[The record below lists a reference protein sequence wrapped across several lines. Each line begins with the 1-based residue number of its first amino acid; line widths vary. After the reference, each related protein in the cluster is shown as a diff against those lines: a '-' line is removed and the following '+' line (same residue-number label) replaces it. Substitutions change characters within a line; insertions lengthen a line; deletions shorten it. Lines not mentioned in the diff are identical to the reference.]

1 MKMQIPDGVYPT
13 MVTPFTENNRIDYGA
28 VLRLIE
34 WYDRQEVEGIFA
46 VCQSSE
52 IFFLSFGERLELL
65 KFIVKNTPKHISVVA
80 SGHTAPDLPTQIREA
95 EAFIAAGIDAYVFI
109 SNRFASETEGEE
121 TLLQNI
127 HTVIDALPGTQFG
140 IYECPYPYKRVMR
153 PETLRELA
161 ETGRFAFLKDTCCDL
176 ELIRKKLKAT
186 EGTGLKIYNAVSATL
201 LESLRMGCAGYSGV
215 MANFHPELY
224 GWLCKNFQKQP
235 EKAQRLQ
242 DILGVFS
249 VMESRVYPV
258 CAKYYLNALGVSM
271 GLHSRARSAAEF
283 TPNLQMEFDQLLR
296 LTERVK
302 SEIL

>member
-1 MKMQIPDGVYPT
+1 
-13 MVTPFTENNRIDYGA
+13 
-28 VLRLIE
+28 
-34 WYDRQEVEGIFA
+34 
-46 VCQSSE
+46 
-52 IFFLSFGERLELL
+52 
-65 KFIVKNTPKHISVVA
+65 
-80 SGHTAPDLPTQIREA
+80 
-95 EAFIAAGIDAYVFI
+95 
-109 SNRFASETEGEE
+109 
-121 TLLQNI
+121 
-127 HTVIDALPGTQFG
+127 
-140 IYECPYPYKRVMR
+140 MR

-224 GWLCKNFQKQP
+224 GWLCENFQKQP